1 MQTFLTAIIAF
12 ASTNIDDIFVLMALF
27 SQVNH
32 QTLRIKH
39 IVVGQFVGILS
50 LTVISF
56 IGALGLFFVPIP
68 WIGLL
73 GFIPIYIGIKG
84 LLSIKR
90 SDEEESLEDVSLIQK
105 QNKAAFGGATLKV
118 AAITIGNGGDNI
130 AIYIPIFSTS
140 NLMET
145 VIVFITFSILVAV
158 WCFIGYK
165 LTTRKLIAK
174 HIEKNG
180 KYFIPIIF
188 IFLGLYILYESGTY
202 NLL

>member
-27 SQVNH
+27 SHVNH
-32 QTLRIKH
+32 QTFRIKH
-39 IVVGQFVGILS
+39 IVVGQFIGILS

-56 IGALGLFFVPIP
+56 IGALGLFFVPVS

-73 GFIPIYIGIKG
+73 GLIPLYIGVKG
-84 LLSIKR
+84 LLSINK
-90 SDEEESLEDVSLIQK
+90 SDQEDDAPIIDK

-130 AIYIPIFSTS
+130 AIYIPIFATS
-140 NLMET
+140 NIMET
-145 VIVFITFSILVAV
+145 VIVFITFSILIAV
-158 WCFIGYK
+158 WCFVGYI
-165 LTTRKLIAK
+165 LTTRRLIAK
-174 HIEKNG
+174 QIEMNG